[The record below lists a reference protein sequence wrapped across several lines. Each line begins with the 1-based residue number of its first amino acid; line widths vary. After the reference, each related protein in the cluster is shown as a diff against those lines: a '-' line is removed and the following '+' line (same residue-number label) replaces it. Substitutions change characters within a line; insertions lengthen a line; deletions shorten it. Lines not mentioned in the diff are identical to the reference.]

1 MTAAFTQDPP
11 CATTAA
17 SSAAAPAVGR
27 WAKALR
33 PTARAASTLMML
45 GAVAAFLFLAV
56 GPRVLGYQTSTMLT
70 GSMAPL
76 INAGDVVVSVPK
88 PVSSLK
94 TGDIITYGIPVE
106 DHRVETHRI
115 IEIVRKGDGTT
126 TVRTKG
132 DANNGAD
139 PWTAAL
145 QGGTVH
151 VHAATIPYLGS
162 AIRALREPVLLQSLV
177 YGAPAVLVAMVL
189 LSIWKTEP
197 SANSSSPSQSTADGH
212 LAAGDPAHGA
222 R

>member
-1 MTAAFTQDPP
+1 MTATLTHNTPG
-11 CATTAA
+11 ATTAV
-17 SSAAAPAVGR
+17 SSAPVAAGGR

-33 PTARAASTLMML
+33 SVARAASTVVML
-45 GAVAAFLFLAV
+45 GAVAVFLFLAV

-76 INAGDVVVSVPK
+76 INPGDVVVSVPK

-115 IEIVRKGDGTT
+115 IEIVRNGDVTT
-126 TVRTKG
+126 AVRTKG

-151 VHAATIPYLGS
+151 VHAATIPHLGT
-162 AIRALREPVLLQSLV
+162 AIRALREPVLLQSLM
-177 YGAPAVLVAMVL
+177 YGAPGVLVTMVL
-189 LSIWKTEP
+189 LAIWKKKP
-197 SANSSSPSQSTADGH
+197 SANNSSP
-212 LAAGDPAHGA
+212 AAGHS